1 MRRPAKRSPLKLSAD
16 SQRLITFAQAIAQAS
31 SRLEERRWE
40 RDLGTL
46 LHKLLKH
53 EHQETIDAALDHLF
67 KMESMSYDALM
78 ESIEAASESCVI
90 EHNGMQYDALLVAA
104 PILAWTRFSIA
115 SGPIAPDM
123 LMTLSAHFNAHML
136 APDARLAMAPTLYA
150 IDQLPRT
157 YAETYA
163 LTQRLGQAALANTIP
178 RTITDA
184 PETAPF
190 LADTRYLLAAVVV
203 PTGAPLF
210 RWQASVDLADRT
222 NALAQWRAQATPN
235 IARILPGCGIELILP
250 EAYYIACREADK
262 QIRPVSIRAGVHF
275 LTHTLNVEP
284 DQLQAVVGKFGDVD
298 GGEQIDE
305 YRISFLVDQKP
316 DVLYGIV
323 WPLYGAEDAD
333 QELMSETEKSI
344 LKSGVFSETSS
355 KAPLEE
361 ITNVLH
367 EVGLIHIKHLGERFP
382 MEFCDD
388 CGAPLFPDTESELM
402 HAEMPEDVPQSTGH
416 FH

>member
-1 MRRPAKRSPLKLSAD
+1 MRRPAKRASHKLSAD
-16 SQRLITFAQAIAQAS
+16 SQRLVTYAQAIAQAS
-31 SRLEERRWE
+31 SRLEERGWE
-40 RDLGTL
+40 RDLDTL
-46 LHKLLKH
+46 LQKLLKH
-53 EHQETIDAALDHLF
+53 ENQETIDTALDHLF
-67 KMESMSYDALM
+67 KMDPMSYDVLM
-78 ESIEAASESCVI
+78 ESIEAASESGVI
-90 EHNGMQYDALLVAA
+90 EHSGTQYDALLIAA
-104 PILAWTRFSIA
+104 PILGWTRFTIA

-123 LMTLSAHFNAHML
+123 LITLSAHLNAHLL
-136 APDARLAMAPTLYA
+136 APGVLLAMAPTLYA

-163 LTQRLGQAALANTIP
+163 LTQRMGQAALTGSMLRPAAN
-178 RTITDA
+178 A

-190 LADTRYLLAAVVV
+190 LADTRYLLAAIVAPV
-203 PTGAPLF
+203 GASLF

-222 NALAQWRAQATPN
+222 NALTQWRAQATPN

-262 QIRPVSIRAGVHF
+262 QIRPVSIRAAVHF

-284 DQLQAVVGKFGDVD
+284 DQIQAVVGQFGDAD
-298 GGEQIDE
+298 SGEQIDE
-305 YRISFLVDQKP
+305 YRISFLLDQNP

-323 WPLYGAEDAD
+323 WPLYGAEDAS
-333 QELMSETEKSI
+333 QELPDEMSDSTSKFDA
-344 LKSGVFSETSS
+344 FSKTAG

-361 ITNVLH
+361 ITSVLH
-367 EVGLIHIKHLGERFP
+367 EVGLIHIKHLSEHFP

-388 CGAPLFPDTESELM
+388 CGAPLFPDAESELM